1 MSESPAFS
9 DKHPAWR
16 YVVDGVSIA
25 AILLT
30 WVIIG
35 IAFEYGVSS
44 IGGTGGL
51 FETSGPQLGA
61 VVALTGF
68 LNALLFSL
76 YRAIRYWHLHD

>member
-1 MSESPAFS
+1 MSESPAIS
-9 DKHPAWR
+9 GKHPVWR
-16 YVVDGVSIA
+16 YVVDGISIA

-30 WVIIG
+30 WVVIG

-61 VVALTGF
+61 VVALTGL

-76 YRAIRYWHLHD
+76 YRAISYWHNYD